1 MGRNGCERWRR
12 QSSPHAQY
20 RSQGC
25 PQDAH
30 VYRALSK
37 VGWKERVAA
46 GKEKRGASPSRSS
59 GVWQSQVPRHLKD
72 RTQALVY
79 TWPPATDSE
88 RLVAVSGPPSAPL
101 FQTTCQI
108 VAEHPPWLKNP
119 KVPCC
124 CYWSVAKS
132 CLALC
137 NPMNCSTLH
146 SIQQASLSFTIS
158 WSLLKLNVH

>member
-1 MGRNGCERWRR
+1 MTPGLTQPFTLFQAGCQEGPQASEAKRREGGGMGVRERWRR
-12 QSSPHAQY
+12 QSGPHAQY

-25 PQDAH
+25 PEAAH

-37 VGWKERVAA
+37 VGWKERAAA

-79 TWPPATDSE
+79 TRPPATDAE

-124 CYWSVAKS
+124 CY
-132 CLALC
+132 
-137 NPMNCSTLH
+137 
-146 SIQQASLSFTIS
+146 
-158 WSLLKLNVH
+158 